1 MTGLVPGH
9 TRFFRHPNGAGCV
22 AAKSPFLRSSKVKT
36 YIPKND
42 EQNWVVVDA
51 AGVPLGRLATL
62 IASRIRGKHRPD
74 FTPNLIQGDF
84 VVVLNAA
91 QVALT
96 GNKLDG
102 KVYTRYTGYQGGL
115 KTETAREALKKHPE
129 RVIEHAVYGMLPK
142 GRQGRAMHSHLKV
155 YAGETHPHASQKP
168 QKLEVK

>member
-1 MTGLVPGH
+1 M
-9 TRFFRHPNGAGCV
+9 
-22 AAKSPFLRSSKVKT
+22 KT

-62 IASRIRGKHRPD
+62 VASRIRGKHRPD
-74 FTPNLIQGDF
+74 FTPNMIQGDF
-84 VVVLNAA
+84 VVVINAE
-91 QVALT
+91 QIVLT

-129 RVIEHAVYGMLPK
+129 RVIEHAVFGMLPK
-142 GRQGRAMHSHLKV
+142 GRQGRAMHTRLKV
-155 YAGETHPHASQKP
+155 YAGETHPHSAQQP
-168 QKLEVK
+168 QKVEVK